1 MKNARQ
7 YRNSLRGLR
16 PNLHKWGKPLKDVTR
31 HPATR
36 LHVDAIAACYDAAF
50 DPATAEIFTAESH
63 LTGKRAHRWNTLMRS
78 AADVAANAR
87 MKRTQFHRTGACH
100 GATCAGWTALNALWA
115 TTWEIDRAKGTNYHQ
130 RLQRYFRYLEENAL
144 ATAGA
149 LTDAK
154 GDRSL
159 GPSGQRE
166 ADRYLH
172 IKEVRADGI
181 VVRGVKA
188 QICGIAAAHE
198 IVCVPGGALKENE
211 SAFAVAFAI
220 PRDTPG
226 LTAVETRRPSDTRDE
241 EEGWDAPK
249 AGGISQAFLLFDDVF
264 VPTERI
270 FLQGEFEF
278 AATFINIFTALY
290 RAPIGACVAGQGDVM
305 IGAAIELAKAAGLSQ
320 KVFQERLT
328 KMAINNETTF
338 ATGLGAIYQGAAHPS
353 GVWIPDPL
361 LAHVNKVLVG
371 TLPYETKRLAQ
382 EIGGGIV
389 ETGCFPSWKDLTAP
403 EYGRQLLDAL
413 SAASDGET
421 RARLARLLEWLT
433 VGGGIP
439 GCLHGGGSPDGA
451 RLVVRAREP
460 WQDFAA
466 QARRIAGLAQSQEAK
481 P

>member
-1 MKNARQ
+1 MHSAKEYRQ
-7 YRNSLRGLR
+7 SLKKLR
-16 PNLHKWGKPLKDVTR
+16 PNLFKWGKQIGDVTR

-50 DPATAEIFTAESH
+50 DPEHAGIFTNESH
-63 LTGKRAHRWNTLMRS
+63 LSGKRAHRWNTLMRS
-78 AADVAANAR
+78 AEDVVANAR
-87 MKRTQFHRTGACH
+87 MKRAQFRRTGACH

-115 TTWEIDRAKGTNYHQ
+115 TTWELDREQGTDYHR
-130 RLQRYFRYLEENAL
+130 RLENYFRYLEENAL

-159 GPSGQRE
+159 GPAGQSD

-172 IKEVRADGI
+172 IKEVRPDGI

-198 IVCVPGGALKENE
+198 IVCVPGGALKQEE
-211 SAFAVAFAI
+211 EKFAVAFAI
-220 PRDTPG
+220 PRDVPG

-264 VPTERI
+264 VPNERI
-270 FLQGEFEF
+270 FLQGETEF

-305 IGAAIELAKAAGLSQ
+305 IGAAIELAKAAGLTQ

-328 KMAINNETTF
+328 RMAINNETTF
-338 ATGLGAIYQGAAHPS
+338 ATGLGAIFQGKAHPS
-353 GVWIPDPL
+353 GLWIPDPL

-389 ETGCFPSWKDLTAP
+389 ETGCFPSWKDLTSP
-403 EYGRQLLDAL
+403 DYGQKLLDAL
-413 SAASDGET
+413 SAAGDGET

-451 RLVVRAREP
+451 RLVIRAREP
-460 WQDFAA
+460 WNDFAA
-466 QARRIAGLAQSQEAK
+466 QARRIAGLGPEGA
-481 P
+481 

>member
-1 MKNARQ
+1 MKNASE
-7 YRNSLRGLR
+7 YRKSLRKRR
-16 PNLHKWGKPLKDVTR
+16 PNLFKWGKAIRDVTR

-50 DPATAEIFTAESH
+50 DPEAAPIFTNESH
-63 LTGKRAHRWNTLMRS
+63 LTGKPAHRWNTLMRS
-78 AADVAANAR
+78 AEDVVANAR
-87 MKRTQFHRTGACH
+87 MKRAQFHRTGACH

-115 TTWEIDRAKGTNYHQ
+115 TTWEIDQAQGTDYHA
-130 RLQRYFRYLEENAL
+130 RLERYFRFLEENAL

-154 GDRSL
+154 GDRTL
-159 GPSGQRE
+159 PPSAQPFR
-166 ADRYLH
+166 DSYLH
-172 IKEVRADGI
+172 VTEVRPDGI

-188 QICGIAAAHE
+188 QICGVAAAHE
-198 IVCVPGGALKENE
+198 IVCVPGGALREE
-211 SAFAVAFAI
+211 ETDFAVAFAI
-220 PRDTPG
+220 PRDAAG

-264 VPTERI
+264 VPNERV
-270 FLQGEFEF
+270 FLCGETKY
-278 AATFINIFTALY
+278 AGTFIRLFTALY

-305 IGAAIELAKAAGLSQ
+305 IGAAIELARAGGLSQ
-320 KVFQERLT
+320 KVFQEKLT
-328 KMAINNETTF
+328 RMAINNETTF
-338 ATGLGAIYQGAAHPS
+338 GLGLGAIFQGERHPS

-361 LAHVNKVLVG
+361 LAHVNKIQVA

-382 EIGGGIV
+382 EIGGDIA
-389 ETGCFPSWKDLTAP
+389 ETGCFPSWRDLTSP
-403 EYGRQLLDAL
+403 EYGDRLL
-413 SAASDGET
+413 ASLAGAGDGET
-421 RARLARLLEWLT
+421 RARLARLVEWLT

-451 RLVVRAREP
+451 RLVVRAAEP
-460 WQDFAA
+460 WNDFAA
-466 QARRIAGLAQSQEAK
+466 AARRIAGL